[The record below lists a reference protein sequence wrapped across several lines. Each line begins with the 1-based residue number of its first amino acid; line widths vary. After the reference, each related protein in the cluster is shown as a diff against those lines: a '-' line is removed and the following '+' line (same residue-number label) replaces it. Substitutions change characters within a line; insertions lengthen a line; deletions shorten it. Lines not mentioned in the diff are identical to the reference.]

1 MAQQEIMKRITEEV
15 RDERQGCILGPAC
28 RSVLAQAQDT
38 CQVVMGVEAGR
49 QVKVVS
55 RRLLRTR
62 ITHEVEI
69 NEGCG

>member
-49 QVKVVS
+49 QVKV
-55 RRLLRTR
+55 
-62 ITHEVEI
+62 
-69 NEGCG
+69 